1 LRWYEAVS
9 ERVEASIRPEQI
21 GDAAAVDTLLR
32 CAFGRAAEA
41 ELVAR
46 LRREAPGSLA
56 LVAERAGSI
65 AGHILFS
72 AVTIEGRERSW
83 PAVGLGPMAV
93 EPDDQRRGIGSALVR
108 AGLDACAAR
117 GEGLV
122 FVLGHPDYY
131 PRFGFRLAARLGL
144 RYGDGVF
151 DGVFFLA
158 ELQPDAAAGRM
169 GQVHYHPAFEG
180 V

>member
-1 LRWYEAVS
+1 VS
-9 ERVEASIRPEQI
+9 ERVEASIRPEQA

-32 CAFGRAAEA
+32 RAFGRAAEA

-46 LRREAPGSLA
+46 LRREALGSLA

-83 PAVGLGPMAV
+83 PAVG
-93 EPDDQRRGIGSALVR
+93 LVR

-158 ELQPDAAAGRM
+158 ELRPDAAAGRM
-169 GQVHYHPAFEG
+169 GQVRYHPAFEG